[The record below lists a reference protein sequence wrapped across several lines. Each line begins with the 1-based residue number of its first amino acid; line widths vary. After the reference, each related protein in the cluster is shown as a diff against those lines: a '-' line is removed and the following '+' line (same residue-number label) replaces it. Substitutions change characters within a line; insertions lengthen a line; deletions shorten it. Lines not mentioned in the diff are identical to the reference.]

1 MSWYPDY
8 NSDTYKSILNKYEFL
23 SHTPDK
29 KRRHLYQEPN
39 QMLLRNYLSLH
50 TPYDSVLL
58 YHGVG
63 VGKTCT
69 SISIAEGF
77 KEYISSLGRRI
88 VVLVK
93 NKNIQQ
99 NFVNELMSQ
108 CTRQEYI
115 NDARRDIL
123 QAATVTKVDQVRK
136 NDIISSAMKSINK
149 QYQFIT
155 YGTFVNRVL
164 GSKLFVKDNIGQ
176 NTNKTVKVN
185 GQIKR
190 KKSSNPLQD
199 LNNCVIIVDEA
210 HNVTNNDVY
219 IALKTLLE
227 KSYNYKLVLLTA
239 TPMYDN
245 PKEVFELSNLLNVSS
260 PDNQLPIRND
270 LFKSIDGSSPLAIK
284 EQSQYVNGNVL
295 KGGIIK
301 ITEQGLAALSK
312 ALQGKVSYLKPNMDT
327 NPTVITEGNNLLKNR
342 LGSSNVVYCQMSSYQ
357 FKVYLQALAL
367 DVKQDA
373 KYDLSAIQNIFADEN
388 IKETSSVS
396 KTSSLFKN
404 SSDASTITYPNELFG
419 KEGFINSS
427 LKDVLVSENLQ
438 KYSAKLFKLLQNIN
452 KSPGNAF
459 IFSNYVSFGGTS
471 LIKEMFIVNGYKEYK
486 SRQTEQEHYKSFI
499 VFDDSTNPETREKM
513 RRIFNSPENKTGK
526 FIKVIIGSPII
537 SEGITLKNV
546 RQVHILE
553 PSWNMSRI
561 NQIIGRAVR
570 NFSHQDLDPI
580 DRTVSIY
587 KYVSVHV
594 SKSGS
599 TVKPFFID
607 REKYILSEEKDRS
620 NKIVERML
628 KEISFDCQ
636 FNQSRNNYSPEFDH
650 TAECD
655 YTKCSFSCQVKTNS
669 NDIDYSTYNMNLSFF
684 DKYDIE
690 FIMQILG
697 KLFNTHFIWHIDDIL
712 LEIAKL
718 EPFVSTRAIYKTLGH
733 IVGNK
738 TSFIDMHNREGFIIN
753 NGPFYIFNPSNV
765 DINSSMY
772 AKTLDFSVETNK
784 YTLDDFYKFM
794 YGSEIAPP
802 TKEASVTV
810 TLPTPISLSKEDKAF
825 NETLINSNTIFGT
838 FRQRGVKNNPY
849 GPIDDKFRLVDM
861 RSTRSTRSTQSS
873 SQDTDQD
880 DKRKNIS
887 GMWIGSYKKPDLV
900 QVAKDLN
907 IKTKRPLSDY
917 DKAQLGTL
925 IESFLREQNRVLK

>member
-1 MSWYPDY
+1 
-8 NSDTYKSILNKYEFL
+8 
-23 SHTPDK
+23 
-29 KRRHLYQEPN
+29 
-39 QMLLRNYLSLH
+39 
-50 TPYDSVLL
+50 
-58 YHGVG
+58 VG

-77 KEYISSLGRRI
+77 KEYISNLGRRI

-99 NFVNELMSQ
+99 NFVNELLSR

-123 QAATVTKVDQVRK
+123 EAPVLTKADQVRK

-164 GSKLFVKDNIGQ
+164 GSKVFLKDNIGQ

-190 KKSSNPLQD
+190 KKSNNPLQD

-260 PDNQLPIRND
+260 PDRQLPIRND
-270 LFKSIDGSSPLAIK
+270 LFKSNDGSTPLAIK

-301 ITEQGLAALSK
+301 ITEQGLTSLSK
-312 ALQGKVSYLKPNMDT
+312 ALQGKVSYLKPNIDT
-327 NPTVITEGNNLLKNR
+327 NPKVITEGNNLLKNR

-357 FKVYLQALAL
+357 FKVYLQALAM

-427 LKDVLVSENLQ
+427 LKEVLASENLQ
-438 KYSAKLFKLLQNIN
+438 KYSAKLFKLLQNVN
-452 KSPGNAF
+452 QSPGNAF

-471 LIKEMFIVNGYKEYK
+471 LLKEMFIVNGYKEYK

-499 VFDDSTNPETREKM
+499 VFDDSTNPETREKL

-526 FIKVIIGSPII
+526 LIKVIIGSPII

-570 NFSHQDLDPI
+570 NFSHQDLEPA

-594 SKSGS
+594 SKKS
-599 TVKPFFID
+599 TAKPFFID

-636 FNQSRNNYSPEFDH
+636 FNQSRNNYPPEFDH

-655 YTKCSFSCQVKTNS
+655 YTQCSFSCQVKSDNKLV
-669 NDIDYSTYNMNLSFF
+669 DYSTYNMNLSFF

-690 FIMQILG
+690 FIMQILS
-697 KLFNTHFIWHIDDIL
+697 KLFHTHFIWHIQDIL
-712 LEIAKL
+712 IEIAKL
-718 EPFVSTRAIYKTLGH
+718 EPNVSTKAIYKTLGH

-738 TSFIDMHNREGFIIN
+738 TSFIDMHNRDGFIIN
-753 NGPFYIFNPSNV
+753 KGPFYIFNPSNV
-765 DINSSMY
+765 DINSSIY
-772 AKTLDFSVETNK
+772 SKTLDFSVETNK

-794 YGSEIAPP
+794 YGSEIAP
-802 TKEASVTV
+802 TKEPSVTV
-810 TLPTPISLSKEDKAF
+810 TLPSPVSLSEEDKAF

-861 RSTRSTRSTQSS
+861 RSNTE
-873 SQDTDQD
+873 QD